1 MQICIDSTI
10 YLTSRGYHYKL
21 KELVASDR
29 QVLNLGRESKKK
41 FQVLT
46 CYGSELVL
54 PRPWFHKRILFL
66 IKALSHKGEASFLDM
81 FPILPMFKTEK
92 NKHVYG
98 ARKSPSH
105 RTDSKNSGDNA

>member
-21 KELVASDR
+21 KELVAFDR
-29 QVLNLGRESKKK
+29 QVLNLGRESKKQI
-41 FQVLT
+41 QVLT

-66 IKALSHKGEASFLDM
+66 QGNMDAVGRLIDSIIVVPYCGMLMPKFRLALAFGRLVSLYIYIF
-81 FPILPMFKTEK
+81 F
-92 NKHVYG
+92 
-98 ARKSPSH
+98 
-105 RTDSKNSGDNA
+105 